1 MATRPSEKIIQIGS
15 GTIIKALL
23 IIVALVAFYYLR
35 DIVLVVLL
43 AVIIASAIE
52 PGTKWFLRRGV
63 PRIFAVLLIYFVAV
77 LVLVM
82 VFYFLFLPLLNQ
94 SATLLSSLPG
104 YLGKLQV
111 WNPLQNS
118 EFLSSSSAVEGFS
131 KNFSLAQIVEQINAS
146 ISSLSNGFFST
157 ASTVFGG
164 VLSFILVIVLSF
176 YLSVDSSGVAN
187 FLRIITPAK
196 NEKYILDL
204 WERSQHKIGL
214 WMQGQ
219 IVLAIIVAMLVFL
232 GLTLLRVDNALL
244 LAFLAGLFEI
254 IPIFGPI
261 LAAIPAVTLALVSN
275 GMTSALL
282 VVGLYVI
289 IQQFENQL
297 IYPLV
302 VSKIVGVP
310 PLLSIL
316 ALIVGYKLAG
326 FVGLLISV
334 PLATMLIEFLNDIG
348 VSKAAE
354 MKRLSRR
361 PKESGSRSEA
371 SAQKT
376 NNG

>member
-1 MATRPSEKIIQIGS
+1 MDNRLDEKIIQIGS

-23 IIVALVAFYYLR
+23 IVIALAVFYYLR

-52 PGTKWFLRRGV
+52 PGAKWFLRRGV
-63 PRIFAVLLIYFVAV
+63 PRVLAVLLIYFVAV
-77 LVLVM
+77 MILVV

-94 SATLLSSLPG
+94 SATFLSSLPG
-104 YLGKLQV
+104 YLGELQV
-111 WNPLQNS
+111 WNPLQDS
-118 EFLSSSSAVEGFS
+118 ELLSSNSAIEGFS
-131 KNFSLAQIVEQINAS
+131 KNFSLAQIVEQIDSS
-146 ISSLSNGFFST
+146 INSLSNGFFST
-157 ASTVFGG
+157 ASTIFGG
-164 VLSFILVIVLSF
+164 VLSFILVVVLSF
-176 YLSVDSSGVAN
+176 YLSVESAGVAN

-196 NEKYILDL
+196 NEDYVLDL
-204 WERSQHKIGL
+204 WKRSQHKIGL

-232 GLTLLRVDNALL
+232 GLTLLRVENALL
-244 LAFLAGLFEI
+244 LAVLAGIFEL

-261 LAAIPAVTLALVSN
+261 LAAIPAVTLALVSD

-302 VSKIVGVP
+302 VRKIVGVP

-334 PLATMLIEFLNDIG
+334 PLATMLIELLNDVG
-348 VSKAAE
+348 ANKAAE
-354 MKRLSRR
+354 AKRLQSS
-361 PKESGSRSEA
+361 PK
-371 SAQKT
+371 K
-376 NNG
+376 